1 MVVCKKASGYLVPA
15 FHVPASTSVRHIVP
29 SRSSA
34 GQSLIATR
42 AWLACRASLHE
53 GGYDYATFLRWRS
66 RALTDGAPTFFVQ
79 TQMPPYSRRERSWG
93 GHYSARCHACLFIAG
108 AWAMMTVAIDARRSK
123 KFYCQGWAEAPVL
136 VEPRFLRWTPERST
150 QVAFLSDP
158 LEPISAAL
166 RSSVLLER
174 QNVRVD
180 LSFCEDRARWL
191 TSSRRPLT
199 YARRRR
205 PFGPAAAV
213 WQT

>member
-1 MVVCKKASGYLVPA
+1 MGRL
-15 FHVPASTSVRHIVP
+15 
-29 SRSSA
+29 
-34 GQSLIATR
+34 L
-42 AWLACRASLHE
+42 
-53 GGYDYATFLRWRS
+53 
-66 RALTDGAPTFFVQ
+66 FFVQ
-79 TQMPPYSRRERSWG
+79 TQMPPYSRRERSRG
-93 GHYSARCHACLFIAG
+93 GHYSARYHACLFIAG

-123 KFYCQGWAEAPVL
+123 KFHCQGWA
-136 VEPRFLRWTPERST
+136 LRCPCRGTPFALDARAIDSGSFF
-150 QVAFLSDP
+150 VRSDP

>member
-1 MVVCKKASGYLVPA
+1 MPA

-79 TQMPPYSRRERSWG
+79 TQMPPYSRRKRSWG
-93 GHYSARCHACLFIAG
+93 GHYSSTLSPPACLSLAAG
-108 AWAMMTVAIDARRSK
+108 WAMMTVAIGARRSK

-136 VEPRFLRWTPERST
+136 VEPRFLRSTPERST

-180 LSFCEDRARWL
+180 LL
-191 TSSRRPLT
+191 
-199 YARRRR
+199 
-205 PFGPAAAV
+205 V
-213 WQT
+213 

>member
-1 MVVCKKASGYLVPA
+1 MVCKKASGHLVPA
-15 FHVPASTSVRHIVP
+15 FHVPASTSVRPIVP

-66 RALTDGAPTFFVQ
+66 RALTDGAPTF
-79 TQMPPYSRRERSWG
+79 SRADPDAALQPSKEVLGRPLQQ
-93 GHYSARCHACLFIAG
+93 HAITACLFIAG
-108 AWAMMTVAIDARRSK
+108 AWAMMTVAIDARRSQ

-180 LSFCEDRARWL
+180 LL
-191 TSSRRPLT
+191 
-199 YARRRR
+199 
-205 PFGPAAAV
+205 V
-213 WQT
+213 